1 MGTDRYINVVDTK
14 YNENIDWWLR
24 SPGSDSSLAISVD
37 YKGGSWGSGG
47 SYVREDTN
55 GVRPAMHLNL
65 ASSDTYSYAGTVCSD
80 GTKNEVAAP
89 DLKYE
94 NPIPSGENTNKGNS
108 SSTENTNKNT
118 DKNTLAIKW
127 KKLNKVTGY
136 QVQISLKSNL
146 KKGTIQR
153 TFKQKVTTT
162 KVMPLKKKKRYYVRI
177 RPYIKNDSK
186 KYYGKWSK
194 IKSVKIK

>member
-1 MGTDRYINVVDTK
+1 MTQSCAPVILPYAIKIRFCSTGGILLTQTPRP
-14 YNENIDWWLR
+14 LR

-108 SSTENTNKNT
+108 GSTH
-118 DKNTLAIKW
+118 
-127 KKLNKVTGY
+127 
-136 QVQISLKSNL
+136 
-146 KKGTIQR
+146 GT
-153 TFKQKVTTT
+153 
-162 KVMPLKKKKRYYVRI
+162 
-177 RPYIKNDSK
+177 S
-186 KYYGKWSK
+186 
-194 IKSVKIK
+194 